1 MCVSMSDSKI
11 IMPGDPEFVG
21 NITIQHY
28 PGVNLDEKKVIGW
41 SFYEKIGIGILN
53 PRGLTG
59 FRVRKR
65 KYIICA

>member
-1 MCVSMSDSKI
+1 MSDSKI
-11 IMPGDPEFVG
+11 IIPGDPEFVG
-21 NITIQHY
+21 NIPIQQD
-28 PGVNLDEKKVIGW
+28 PVVVGVNLDEKKVIGW

-59 FRVRKR
+59 LRVRKR